1 MLPSWEQEEISQIGR
16 YCNDME
22 SEATTMSASATG
34 RHHADKTL
42 HPDVQNSTVHHED
55 HDTVSFSKAQQIL
68 AQELAFQVKV
78 QKDGTC
84 PIEWMFLSLLDSHK
98 KNSNSRPP
106 GS

>member
-1 MLPSWEQEEISQIGR
+1 
-16 YCNDME
+16 ME

-98 KNSNSRPP
+98 KNSQEGFFNRLF
-106 GS
+106 